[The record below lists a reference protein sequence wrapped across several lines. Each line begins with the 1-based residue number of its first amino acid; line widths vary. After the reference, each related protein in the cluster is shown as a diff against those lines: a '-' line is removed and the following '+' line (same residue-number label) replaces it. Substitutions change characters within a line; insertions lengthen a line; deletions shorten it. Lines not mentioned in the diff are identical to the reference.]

1 MDINYE
7 IHFHSYW
14 HCSSGLSAGADID
27 TLVLK
32 NADNLPYVPGR
43 TMKGLVRDAIND
55 ICAFKA
61 DEAMSEAVSN
71 AFGTENSTEKAG
83 IRSQMY
89 FSDAVLNEKESK
101 VIVSRKLSRHL
112 YQTVASTAIGQDGVA
127 LEHSL
132 RKIQVT
138 VPCVLEGKIM
148 NVPEDICQEIQDA
161 LKYIKRLGHH
171 RNRGLGRCTINII

>member
-61 DEAMSEAVSN
+61 DEAMSEAVCNVRACRPMSADWKKN
-71 AFGTENSTEKAG
+71 V
-83 IRSQMY
+83 
-89 FSDAVLNEKESK
+89 DADYKK
-101 VIVSRKLSRHL
+101 R
-112 YQTVASTAIGQDGVA
+112 
-127 LEHSL
+127 
-132 RKIQVT
+132 
-138 VPCVLEGKIM
+138 GK
-148 NVPEDICQEIQDA
+148 
-161 LKYIKRLGHH
+161 
-171 RNRGLGRCTINII
+171 

>member
-55 ICAFKA
+55 ICVFKA
-61 DEAMSEAVSN
+61 DKAISEAVIN
-71 AFGTENSTEKAG
+71 AFGTENSAEKAG
-83 IRSQMY
+83 IRRQMY
-89 FSDAVLNEKESK
+89 FTDAVLKETEGNA
-101 VIVSRKLSRHL
+101 IISRNLSRYL
-112 YQTVASTAIGQDGVA
+112 YRTIASTEIKEGVA
-127 LEHSL
+127 KKQTL
-132 RKIQVT
+132 RRIQVT
-138 VPCVLEGKIM
+138 VPCVLEGRII
-148 NVPEDICQEIQDA
+148 NVPEDICQDIRDA
-161 LKYIKRLGHH
+161 LKYIKRLGLH
-171 RNRGLGRCTINII
+171 RNRGLGRCTITVK